1 MAFAGVKLTEQV
13 PGNVPGYLS
22 NNTSDAQYYLWLQML
37 GIGWAYLHYGIVF
50 SDEIINTRTNDILA
64 YNYDRSAHIQAV

>member
-1 MAFAGVKLTEQV
+1 
-13 PGNVPGYLS
+13 
-22 NNTSDAQYYLWLQML
+22 ML